1 MNEEQ
6 DVKKVYLV
14 NPPIQ
19 DPWRT
24 RQEYIDEQNQ
34 SKWQFRL
41 TIAALVV
48 SIIASLAAV
57 ASAYAAIK
65 ALNNLTP
72 TINAV
77 PAESKSNLTSQSSS
91 QPAAAGTPQSGAPN

>member
-1 MNEEQ
+1 MANMNEDN
-6 DVKKVYLV
+6 DVTKVYLV
-14 NPPIQ
+14 NPPTE

-24 RQEYIDEQNQ
+24 RQEYMDEQNQ

-41 TIAALVV
+41 TLAALVF

-65 ALNNLTP
+65 ALESVESTSKS
-72 TINAV
+72 V
-77 PAESKSNLTSQSSS
+77 PAESDSHLTSL
-91 QPAAAGTPQSGAPN
+91 GKRRDKAPRAC